1 MGGSRAGLRELQ
13 SPTFFVAASH
23 RPRIHEHTPRRH
35 GRPQR
40 QGALLPR
47 AVGDGAER
55 ARAQEDLH
63 TGASSRRA
71 QGSIADS
78 PQEEIS
84 SIAKKRSDFEHIIN
98 ARGSH
103 PADYLRYIEFEKNV
117 DALRRKRIKRLGV
130 RYKGAGQRTIYFL
143 YNRATRKFSGDLTLW
158 MQYIEFA
165 RKDKA
170 YKRLNDIFTSV
181 ARLHPTKPEIW
192 VHAANYFMDTQA
204 DITNARSYMQR
215 GLRFCK
221 NSEYLWLEYAK
232 LETIYVGKI
241 AGRRK
246 ILGLDVDHSKAAQLE
261 DDGDVDMIALP
272 TVTAEDI
279 DPSLKHDDGVD
290 EVALQNLAAAP
301 VLTGAIPLA
310 VFDSAMKQFQGKAKV
325 AESFFAM
332 FAEFEQLA
340 CIPRMLQHVLEYLQ
354 QNASTSVEKAVCE
367 FRMQLFGRNPADP
380 AFPPALAN
388 ALALISTAT
397 QQHPSHLA
405 RLSEVAVRE
414 LLSLQR
420 LSSDT
425 DPAVQT
431 VISKRLRKYV
441 QVLDDGS
448 GAKMVDLARSLQQ
461 EGRRHDSEA
470 LIRSSARYFGANE
483 ELQQLCSAL
492 DT

>member
-1 MGGSRAGLRELQ
+1 MSSSARRSSLEY
-13 SPTFFVAASH
+13 VAISCA
-23 RPRIHEHTPRRH
+23 T
-35 GRPQR
+35 GRF
-40 QGALLPR
+40 AKS
-47 AVGDGAER
+47 A
-55 ARAQEDLH
+55 
-63 TGASSRRA
+63 
-71 QGSIADS
+71 
-78 PQEEIS
+78 QEEIS

-103 PADYLRYIEFEKNV
+103 PSDYLRYIEFEKNV
-117 DALRRKRIKRLGV
+117 DALRKKRVKRLGV
-130 RYKGAGQRTIYFL
+130 RYKGAGQRSIYFL

-181 ARLHPTKPEIW
+181 ARLHPTKPELW

-246 ILGLDVDHSKAAQLE
+246 ILGLDVDPKKAQTQ
-261 DDGDVDMIALP
+261 DDDDVDMITLP

-279 DPSLKHDDGVD
+279 NPSLKQDDGVD
-290 EVALQNLAAAP
+290 EVALQNLASAP

-325 AESFFAM
+325 AEKFFAM
-332 FAEFEQLA
+332 FTEFEQLA
-340 CIPRMLQHVLEYLQ
+340 CIPRILQHVLEYLQ
-354 QNASTSVEKAVCE
+354 QTSPQSVESTICE

-380 AFPPALAN
+380 EFPPALAD
-388 ALALISTAT
+388 ALDLISTAAS
-397 QQHPSHLA
+397 QHPGDVA

-420 LSSDT
+420 LSAASDT

-431 VISKRLRKYV
+431 VISKRLRKHIRAV
-441 QVLDDGS
+441 DEGPGD
-448 GAKMVDLARSLQQ
+448 KIVDLARSLQQ
-461 EGRRHDSEA
+461 EGKKLDAEA
-470 LIRSSARYFGANE
+470 LIRSSMKHFGANE

>member
-1 MGGSRAGLRELQ
+1 
-13 SPTFFVAASH
+13 
-23 RPRIHEHTPRRH
+23 
-35 GRPQR
+35 
-40 QGALLPR
+40 
-47 AVGDGAER
+47 
-55 ARAQEDLH
+55 
-63 TGASSRRA
+63 
-71 QGSIADS
+71 
-78 PQEEIS
+78 
-84 SIAKKRSDFEHIIN
+84 
-98 ARGSH
+98 
-103 PADYLRYIEFEKNV
+103 
-117 DALRRKRIKRLGV
+117 
-130 RYKGAGQRTIYFL
+130 
-143 YNRATRKFSGDLTLW
+143 

-181 ARLHPTKPEIW
+181 ARLHPTKPELW

-246 ILGLDVDHSKAAQLE
+246 ILGLDVDHAKAQTAGDE
-261 DDGDVDMIALP
+261 DVDMITLP

-279 DPSLKHDDGVD
+279 DPSLKQDDGAD
-290 EVALQNLAAAP
+290 EVALQNLASAP

-310 VFDSAMKQFQGKAKV
+310 VFDSAMKQFQGKPRV

-340 CIPRMLQHVLEYLQ
+340 CIPRLLQHVLEFMQ
-354 QNASTSVEKAVCE
+354 QKSPHSVEVAICE

-380 AFPPALAN
+380 EFPPALAD
-388 ALALISTAT
+388 ALDLISTAIS
-397 QQHPSHLA
+397 QHPSDVA

-420 LSSDT
+420 LSAAT

-431 VISKRLRKYV
+431 VISKRLRKYIRA
-441 QVLDDGS
+441 LDE
-448 GAKMVDLARSLQQ
+448 GAGDKIVDLARSLQQ
-461 EGRRHDSEA
+461 EGKRHDSEA
-470 LIRSSARYFGANE
+470 LIRSSMKRFGANE

>member
-1 MGGSRAGLRELQ
+1 
-13 SPTFFVAASH
+13 
-23 RPRIHEHTPRRH
+23 
-35 GRPQR
+35 
-40 QGALLPR
+40 
-47 AVGDGAER
+47 
-55 ARAQEDLH
+55 
-63 TGASSRRA
+63 
-71 QGSIADS
+71 
-78 PQEEIS
+78 
-84 SIAKKRSDFEHIIN
+84 
-98 ARGSH
+98 
-103 PADYLRYIEFEKNV
+103 
-117 DALRRKRIKRLGV
+117 
-130 RYKGAGQRTIYFL
+130 
-143 YNRATRKFSGDLTLW
+143 

-232 LETIYVGKI
+232 LETIYIGKI

-246 ILGLDVDHSKAAQLE
+246 ILGLDVDHSKTQAAQVGDE
-261 DDGDVDMIALP
+261 DVDMITLP
-272 TVTAEDI
+272 QVTAEDI
-279 DPSLKHDDGVD
+279 NPSLQQDDGVD
-290 EVALQNLAAAP
+290 EVALQNLASAP

-310 VFDSAMKQFQGKAKV
+310 VFDSAMKQFQGKARV
-325 AESFFAM
+325 AEDFFAM

-354 QNASTSVEKAVCE
+354 QHAPQSVEAAICG
-367 FRMQLFGRNPADP
+367 FRMQLFGSSPADP
-380 AFPPALAN
+380 EFPPVLADALE
-388 ALALISTAT
+388 LISTT
-397 QQHPSHLA
+397 SQQHPSHVA

-420 LSSDT
+420 LSTDADT

-431 VISKRLRKYV
+431 VVTKRLRKYMRA
-441 QVLDDGS
+441 LDE
-448 GAKMVDLARSLQQ
+448 GAGDKVADLAKKLQQ
-461 EGRRHDSEA
+461 EGRRRDSDA
-470 LIRSSARYFGANE
+470 LVRSSVKYFGANE
-483 ELQQLCSAL
+483 ELQRLYSAL